1 MSVLGA
7 VREEGGEIVV
17 VGCEKKQDGDGGDES
32 DGGLGAAHARAGE
45 GEVGGGVLLREGKTE
60 TWMLLI
66 CRGRKERL

>member
-1 MSVLGA
+1 MLGA

-45 GEVGGGVLLREGKTE
+45 GEVGAGVGFVGGS
-60 TWMLLI
+60 
-66 CRGRKERL
+66 GRVRFVGG